1 MGKNI
6 CNNISTNLS
15 GKYYQKRLDHAKNL
29 PQMHLK
35 PLQKESLKTAQ
46 ATGNL
51 IGKKL
56 LIALQCLKKF
66 VAE

>member
-1 MGKNI
+1 M
-6 CNNISTNLS
+6 L
-15 GKYYQKRLDHAKNL
+15 KNL

-56 LIALQCLKKF
+56 LIALQCRKKF

>member
-1 MGKNI
+1 
-6 CNNISTNLS
+6 
-15 GKYYQKRLDHAKNL
+15 
-29 PQMHLK
+29 MHLK

-56 LIALQCLKKF
+56 LIELQKSQKNLYRII
-66 VAE
+66 